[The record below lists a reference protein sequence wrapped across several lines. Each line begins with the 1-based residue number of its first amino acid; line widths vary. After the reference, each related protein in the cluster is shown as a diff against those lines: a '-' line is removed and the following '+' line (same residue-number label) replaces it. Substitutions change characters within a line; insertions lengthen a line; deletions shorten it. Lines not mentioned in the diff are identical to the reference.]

1 MLEHTKAVIFD
12 LDGTL
17 VDSMWVW
24 TAIDEDYIRKY
35 HLNPPE
41 DFHEAME
48 GMSYTETAQ
57 YFLKIFPELPHT
69 VEEIKKEWY
78 DMSVDKYTKEV
89 TLKPGV
95 KEFLEMLKE
104 KGIRTGIATSNDR
117 KLVEE
122 FLKARQITHLFD
134 TICTSCEVKKGKPAP
149 DVYLKAAGQLGAEPS
164 AWYLKMFRWESSPGK
179 MQECVCARWTTG
191 FHAHRMRKSG
201 NLPTILFTAMKTL
214 PIRHT
219 RYYNE
224 SWIFTDQQER
234 DGRTGVESGRL
245 CLCKRRCLC
254 RPPVFWTCDHH
265 PPFRGTWLPR
275 GDHCTA

>member
-95 KEFLEMLKE
+95 KEFLEML
-104 KGIRTGIATSNDR
+104 DR
-117 KLVEE
+117 VSSVHDILVSDSYSLVQKNEALKQIIDKIVYDRE
-122 FLKARQITHLFD
+122 SDTLKIHFFLYH
-134 TICTSCEVKKGKPAP
+134 S
-149 DVYLKAAGQLGAEPS
+149 
-164 AWYLKMFRWESSPGK
+164 
-179 MQECVCARWTTG
+179 
-191 FHAHRMRKSG
+191 
-201 NLPTILFTAMKTL
+201 
-214 PIRHT
+214 
-219 RYYNE
+219 
-224 SWIFTDQQER
+224 
-234 DGRTGVESGRL
+234 
-245 CLCKRRCLC
+245 
-254 RPPVFWTCDHH
+254 
-265 PPFRGTWLPR
+265 
-275 GDHCTA
+275 

>member
-134 TICTSCEVKKGKPAP
+134 TICTSCEVNKGKPAP
-149 DVYLKAAGQLGAEPS
+149 DVYLAAAKALNVSPENCLVFEDVPMGILAGKNAGM
-164 AWYLKMFRWESSPGK
+164 K
-179 MQECVCARWTTG
+179 VCAVEDSYSKEQMEQKKKL
-191 FHAHRMRKSG
+191 AD
-201 NLPTILFTAMKTL
+201 
-214 PIRHT
+214 
-219 RYYNE
+219 YYIKDYDEVLNQTFE
-224 SWIFTDQQER
+224 
-234 DGRTGVESGRL
+234 VL
-245 CLCKRRCLC
+245 K
-254 RPPVFWTCDHH
+254 
-265 PPFRGTWLPR
+265 
-275 GDHCTA
+275 

>member
-134 TICTSCEVKKGKPAP
+134 TICTSCEVNKGKPAP
-149 DVYLKAAGQLGAEPS
+149 DVYLKAARQLGAEPS
-164 AWYLKMFRWESSPGK
+164 ACLVFEDVPMGILAGK
-179 MQECVCARWTTG
+179 NAGMRVCAVDDWFSRPQD
-191 FHAHRMRKSG
+191 AKKRKLADYFIHSYEDIT
-201 NLPTILFTAMKTL
+201 NQTYEVL
-214 PIRHT
+214 
-219 RYYNE
+219 
-224 SWIFTDQQER
+224 
-234 DGRTGVESGRL
+234 
-245 CLCKRRCLC
+245 
-254 RPPVFWTCDHH
+254 
-265 PPFRGTWLPR
+265 
-275 GDHCTA
+275 

>member
-1 MLEHTKAVIFD
+1 MRYETIYFD

-95 KEFLEMLKE
+95 KEFL
-104 KGIRTGIATSNDR
+104 
-117 KLVEE
+117 
-122 FLKARQITHLFD
+122 
-134 TICTSCEVKKGKPAP
+134 
-149 DVYLKAAGQLGAEPS
+149 LGAEPS
-164 AWYLKMFRWESSPGK
+164 ACLVFEDVPMGILAGK
-179 MQECVCARWTTG
+179 NAGMRVCAVDDWFSRPQD
-191 FHAHRMRKSG
+191 AKKRKLADYFIHSYEDIT
-201 NLPTILFTAMKTL
+201 NQTYEVL
-214 PIRHT
+214 
-219 RYYNE
+219 
-224 SWIFTDQQER
+224 
-234 DGRTGVESGRL
+234 
-245 CLCKRRCLC
+245 
-254 RPPVFWTCDHH
+254 
-265 PPFRGTWLPR
+265 
-275 GDHCTA
+275 

>member
-1 MLEHTKAVIFD
+1 M
-12 LDGTL
+12 G
-17 VDSMWVW
+17 VDM
-24 TAIDEDYIRKY
+24 IDEDYIRKY

-48 GMSYTETAQ
+48 GMSYDGDSAVLFED
-57 YFLKIFPELPHT
+57 FSELPDT
-69 VEEIKKEWY
+69 VSEIKKEWY

-89 TLKPGV
+89 TLKPRV

-104 KGIRTGIATSNDR
+104 KGIRTGITTSNDR

-134 TICTSCEVKKGKPAP
+134 TICTSCEVNKGKPAP
-149 DVYLKAAGQLGAEPS
+149 DVYLKAARQLGAESS
-164 AWYLKMFRWESSPGK
+164 ACLVFEDVPMGILAEKKKK

-201 NLPTILFTAMKTL
+201 NSPTILFTAMKTL

-234 DGRTGVESGRL
+234 DGREVESGRL
-245 CLCKRRCLC
+245 W
-254 RPPVFWTCDHH
+254 FM
-265 PPFRGTWLPR
+265 
-275 GDHCTA
+275 